1 MTAGALIFMLA
12 SWAFV
17 LGLTFWS
24 FARILRS
31 QKHFDPDGIGP
42 GGPPEPPL
50 VPPMGDPVD
59 PRSRSR

>member
-1 MTAGALIFMLA
+1 MSAGALIFMLV
-12 SWAFV
+12 SWTFV

-42 GGPPEPPL
+42 AQPPVPGRAEREP
-50 VPPMGDPVD
+50 
-59 PRSRSR
+59 

>member
-1 MTAGALIFMLA
+1 MSAGAIIFMTL
-12 SWAFV
+12 SWTFV

-42 GGPPEPPL
+42 AQPP
-50 VPPMGDPVD
+50 VPGKYDDTRPD
-59 PRSRSR
+59 PR

>member
-1 MTAGALIFMLA
+1 MTPGAVAFMLA

-24 FARILRS
+24 FARILRT

-42 GGPPEPPL
+42 GAPP
-50 VPPMGDPVD
+50 VPPSAPQDPPPVD
-59 PRSRSR
+59 PPVRS